1 MEPVYIICGVALILL
16 CVLSDICYRSR
27 QNAKRDGETDSQTSE
42 KKTAAATVQEAK
54 AENDETVC
62 CGKHAVCEKQRI
74 ADAMNHRA
82 QYFED
87 EELDRF
93 SGRGSDEY
101 SDDEIEEFRYVM
113 YTMRQ
118 EEVLEWLES
127 LKVRGIEL
135 PDELKDEACMMME

>member
-1 MEPVYIICGVALILL
+1 MEPVYIICGIALVLL

-27 QNAKRDGETDSQTSE
+27 QKNKRADNLASDIQVTDTS
-42 KKTAAATVQEAK
+42 A
-54 AENDETVC
+54 DETVC

-93 SGRGSDEY
+93 SGRGSDSY

-135 PDELKDEACMMME
+135 PDELKDEACMMVE